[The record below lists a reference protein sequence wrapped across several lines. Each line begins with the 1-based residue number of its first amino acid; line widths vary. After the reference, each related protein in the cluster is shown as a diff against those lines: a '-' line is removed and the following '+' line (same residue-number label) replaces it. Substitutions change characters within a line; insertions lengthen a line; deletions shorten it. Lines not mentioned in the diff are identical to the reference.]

1 MKLLLRGGR
10 IIDPGARAPHD
21 PGTRADVVGDLYI
34 EDGKIAA
41 PPVGD
46 LSPGVE
52 VIDCHG
58 LVVAPGFVDLHVHFR
73 EPGQE
78 YKEDIASG
86 ARAAAAGGFTTVCCM
101 PNTTPPNDNR
111 AVTEL
116 IVRQARDH
124 AVVRVHPIGAIS
136 KGLKGESLAEIAE
149 MKDAGVVAISDDGHP
164 VMNAD
169 LMRRALEYART
180 FDLPVVQHAEDLHLA
195 RGGVM
200 NEGPAATRAGLRGQ
214 PAAAETVMVLRDL
227 ELVALTGARYHVAHI
242 STAGS
247 VRAVRE
253 AKRRGLPVTC
263 EVTPHH
269 FTLTDVACCGY
280 DPATKCAPPLR
291 SDADREALILG
302 LADGTIDCIATD
314 HAPHALQDK
323 QLEFD
328 AAAFGMIGLET
339 ALGLSLKLVEDGK
352 LDLPTLVQRL
362 TLGAANIFRLSA
374 GTLAVGA
381 AADVVVFDP
390 KARGKVD
397 ATRGKSKS
405 RNTPFHGWELP
416 GRVRHTLCAGK
427 LVHSAEVEAQK

>member
-1 MKLLLRGGR
+1 MGAMKILLSGGR
-10 IIDPGARAPHD
+10 LVSPATGGRGLDG
-21 PGTRADVVGDLYI
+21 VGDLLL
-34 EDGKIAA
+34 EDGRITAVNGSR
-41 PPVGD
+41 P
-46 LSPGVE
+46 SGVE
-52 VIDCHG
+52 VIDCSG
-58 LVVAPGFVDLHVHFR
+58 LVVSPGFVDLHVHFR

-116 IVRQARDH
+116 MVRQARDH
-124 AVVRVHPIGAIS
+124 AVVHVHPIGAIS
-136 KGLKGESLAEIAE
+136 KGLKGESLAEIGD
-149 MKDAGVVAISDDGHP
+149 MKDAGIVAISDDGKP

-200 NEGPAATRAGLRGQ
+200 NEGAAATRAGLRGQ
-214 PAAAETVMVLRDL
+214 PAAAETVMVLRDI

-253 AKRRGLPVTC
+253 AKKAGLPVTC

-280 DPATKCAPPLR
+280 DPTTKCAPPLR
-291 SDADREALILG
+291 SEADREACLEG

-314 HAPHALQDK
+314 HAPHALQEK
-323 QLEFD
+323 QLDFQE
-328 AAAFGMIGLET
+328 AAFGMIGLET
-339 ALGLSLKLVEDGK
+339 ALGLGLKLVEDK
-352 LDLPTLVQRL
+352 RISLPTLIQRM
-362 TLGAANIFRLSA
+362 TLGAARIFRLP
-374 GTLAVGA
+374 GGKLAVGEP
-381 AADVVVFDP
+381 ADVVVFDP
-390 KARGKVD
+390 SVREKVD
-397 ATRGKSKS
+397 AARSRSKS

-416 GRVRHTLCAGK
+416 GRVRYTIVGGK
-427 LVHSAEVEAQK
+427 LVHRAEGDA